1 MSPSTCQHNNEA
13 WIGPLS
19 ICQHDETAWTV
30 SSVLIKSTC
39 QYNEDIGRSLSI
51 SQHSKTAWKV

>member
-19 ICQHDETAWTV
+19 MCQHDETALTV

-39 QYNEDIGRSLSI
+39 QHNEDTWNVI
-51 SQHSKTAWKV
+51 KY